1 MHLLGGCRRLCV
13 TASRAGGPPS
23 RSGGSVP
30 SRDRQGAMIIA
41 SLTVDHKQCSTGDDI
56 TSTICAQK
64 DEEKGGS
71 GRASQSRKPAAA
83 QRSRKIAA
91 ASQSSS
97 TSNSLLGFLSRPI
110 CAPFPLSIAQPQ
122 RIGGLCAMSRPEMQ
136 AMCGFR
142 RRAPNASAAGDSCQ
156 GQARGACDRPP
167 PPWAARLVFLTPLAS
182 TWCFMKQH
190 RERRKAAVHHS
201 SPSSVETGDAMP
213 ISLYFVALRRLRDA
227 GGRGAFY
234 RGPRASSFTDCTA
247 DRQTTFSP
255 HLLFLSL
262 PSFAPLLKRRTILS
276 YWHIHSLFCFSA
288 VDTLDKG
295 SALLDQPFLHS
306 TVLHQDIVHTALH

>member
-1 MHLLGGCRRLCV
+1 
-13 TASRAGGPPS
+13 
-23 RSGGSVP
+23 
-30 SRDRQGAMIIA
+30 
-41 SLTVDHKQCSTGDDI
+41 
-56 TSTICAQK
+56 
-64 DEEKGGS
+64 
-71 GRASQSRKPAAA
+71 
-83 QRSRKIAA
+83 
-91 ASQSSS
+91 
-97 TSNSLLGFLSRPI
+97 
-110 CAPFPLSIAQPQ
+110 
-122 RIGGLCAMSRPEMQ
+122 MQ

-255 HLLFLSL
+255 HLLFLCVL
-262 PSFAPLLKRRTILS
+262 PSSPFIKLTTLLRAAFETQDDTFVLAHSFFIL
-276 YWHIHSLFCFSA
+276 LFCCRYFGQGLRFVGPAIPSLNCPSPRHCA
-288 VDTLDKG
+288 YRVALG
-295 SALLDQPFLHS
+295 STSLSLRHLLRRVKF
-306 TVLHQDIVHTALH
+306 